1 MPDAFRITSM
11 VPGLPER
18 VYSAWLDSSAHTAF
32 TGASAKIDPS
42 IGGKFSVLN
51 GSVSGRTVELLP
63 GRRIVQ
69 TWRAKEFPSGSRDSR
84 LEIQFESAD
93 GATRV
98 TILHSALPPGQG
110 EQLKQ
115 TWIMRYFQPLRAYFA
130 RLVLGRPPPTAA
142 PKRAALRPAH
152 APAKAASKSTRSSK
166 VTPKKPASKPRASL
180 KSRKGSSKAAARRPM
195 KRKGRR

>member
-18 VYSAWLDSSAHTAF
+18 VYSAWLDSSAHAAF
-32 TGASAKIDPS
+32 TGAAAKIDPS
-42 IGGKFSVLN
+42 IGGKFSVLD
-51 GSVSGRTVELLP
+51 GSVYGRTVELLP

-69 TWRAKEFPSGSRDSR
+69 TWRAREFPSASRDSR

-98 TILHSALPPGQG
+98 TIMHSALPAGQV
-110 EQLKQ
+110 EHLKQ
-115 TWIMRYFQPLRAYFA
+115 AWVTRYLQPMRAYFA
-130 RLVLGRPPPTAA
+130 RLVLGRTLPPVA
-142 PKRAALRPAH
+142 PPGDAPRPALVS
-152 APAKAASKSTRSSK
+152 AKITSRATPVSKASSRKPSGKSRASKSRKSS
-166 VTPKKPASKPRASL
+166 T
-180 KSRKGSSKAAARRPM
+180 SKAAARRPA